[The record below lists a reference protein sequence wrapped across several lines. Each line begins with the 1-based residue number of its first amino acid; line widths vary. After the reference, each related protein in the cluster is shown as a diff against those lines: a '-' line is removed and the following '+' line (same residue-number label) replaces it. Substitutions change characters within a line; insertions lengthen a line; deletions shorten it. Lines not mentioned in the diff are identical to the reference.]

1 MARGSRTSDV
11 PIKVRSILLGDADQG
26 KEALRKRAWAEI
38 EATYAAADVIVASIE
53 ATGSS
58 ERRLIII
65 YMDKQSTKE

>member
-1 MARGSRTSDV
+1 MARGSRASDA

-58 ERRLIII
+58 ERRLVII
-65 YMDKQSTKE
+65 YTDKQSIKE